1 MTNATKIITVIEGHY
16 LNLDK
21 VRKFGYALGMTEML
35 TITSERVDD
44 IPLLLAHMRRM
55 DLPRLLESYFLIH
68 GNRQGLGFGWTTT
81 IWLAHILSQADHRM
95 NQVQPWVERQLETL
109 RIGTGKSVQ
118 ALDVTDDR
126 LADVLR
132 TLSDDTCWINFERR
146 LTGTLLRVY
155 DLQLTRVR
163 LDSTTASGYWEVSE
177 DGLFQF
183 GHSKDHRPDLPQV
196 KVMLATL
203 DPLGLP
209 IATDVLS
216 GECADDPLY
225 LPAIARVRASVG
237 RRGLLYVGDCKMSAF
252 DTRAG
257 VQAGSDF
264 YLCPLSAVQVPA
276 TLLAQY
282 LSEAWASG
290 PALVVEREKADGT
303 LEPIADAYER
313 SATLTAVVNTW
324 PQRWVERHVL
334 VRSHAQARRAE
345 ETLRSRLAQAQAAL
359 DELLVRRRGKACPKN
374 QAGTQLLVDTILA
387 RFQVADLLQV
397 TVAEQL
403 TLKRV
408 RAYRDR
414 PAGVREQ
421 RTLTISHTVD
431 PLALASALAHL
442 GWRVYATN
450 MPLEQL
456 PVAQVVLA
464 YREEY
469 LVERSLGRLKGQPLS
484 LSPMYVERDDH
495 ATGLI
500 RLLAIALR
508 VLTLLEFVVRRRLA
522 QDGEVLTGL
531 HAGNPK
537 RATARPTTERLLE
550 AFRGIT
556 LTILVE
562 PDRIRRHLTTLS
574 PLQQR
579 ILALLDFSPTI
590 YTDLGGDSAQ
600 PP

>member
-1 MTNATKIITVIEGHY
+1 
-16 LNLDK
+16 
-21 VRKFGYALGMTEML
+21 MTEML

-55 DLPRLLESYFLIH
+55 NLPMLLESYFLTH

-81 IWLAHILSQADHRM
+81 VWLAHILSQADHRM
-95 NQVQPWVERQLETL
+95 NQVQPWVERQLATL
-109 RIGTGKSVQ
+109 RISTNQPLQ

-146 LTGTLLRVY
+146 LTATLLRVY
-155 DLQLTRVR
+155 ALHPTRVR
-163 LDSTTASGYWEVSE
+163 LDSTTASGYWEVTE

-225 LPAIARVRASVG
+225 LPAIARVRASVEQ
-237 RRGLLYVGDCKMSAF
+237 RGLLYVGDCKMGAI

-257 VQAGSDF
+257 VQAGGDF
-264 YLCPLSAVQVPA
+264 YLCPLSAVQVPPA
-276 TLLAQY
+276 RLAHY
-282 LSEAWASG
+282 LTEARMQG
-290 PALVVEREKADGT
+290 PSLVVERARADGT

-313 SATLTAVVNTW
+313 RVPLSAVVNTW
-324 PQRWVERHVL
+324 PQTWVERQVL
-334 VRSHAQARRAE
+334 VRSHGQARRAE
-345 ETLRSRLAQAQAAL
+345 TVLRTRLVQAQAAL
-359 DELLVRRRGKACPKN
+359 DELLVRRRGKACPTD
-374 QAGTQLLVDTILA
+374 QASAQQLVATILA
-387 RFQVADLLQV
+387 RFQVTDLVQV
-397 TVAEQL
+397 QVAEQI
-403 TLKRV
+403 TQQRV
-408 RAYRDR
+408 RAYRGR

-421 RTLTISHTVD
+421 RTLTIRHTVD
-431 PLALASALAHL
+431 PVALEAAIADL

-450 MPLEQL
+450 MPVEQL
-456 PVAQVVLA
+456 PPAQLVLA

-484 LSPMYVERDDH
+484 LVPMYVERDDH

-522 QDGEVLTGL
+522 QDGDVLWGL

-556 LTILVE
+556 LNILVE
-562 PDRIRRHLTTLS
+562 PDQIRRHLTTLS

-590 YTDLGGDSAQ
+590 YTQLAGDSAQ

>member
-1 MTNATKIITVIEGHY
+1 
-16 LNLDK
+16 
-21 VRKFGYALGMTEML
+21 MTEIL
-35 TITSERVDD
+35 TVTSERVDD

-55 DLPRLLESYFLIH
+55 DLPMLLECYFPTH
-68 GNRQGLGFGWTTT
+68 GNRQGLDFGWTTT
-81 IWLAHILSQADHRM
+81 IWLAHILSQAAHRM

-109 RIGTGKSVQ
+109 RSGAGQCVQ
-118 ALDVTDDR
+118 ARDLTDDR

-132 TLSDDTCWINFERR
+132 TLSDDTCWTNFERR

-155 DLQLTRVR
+155 DLHPTRVR
-163 LDSTTASGYWEVSE
+163 LDSTTASGYWEVTE

-203 DPLGLP
+203 DPRGLP

-225 LPAIARVRASVG
+225 LPAIARVRERVG
-237 RRGLLYVGDCKMSAF
+237 RRGLLYVGDCKMGAL

-257 VQAGSDF
+257 VQAGGDF
-264 YLCPLSAVQVPA
+264 YLCPLSAVQVAPA
-276 TLLAQY
+276 LLAQY
-282 LSEAWASG
+282 LTEARARG
-290 PALVVEREKADGT
+290 PAVVVEREQADGPR
-303 LEPIADAYER
+303 EPIADVYER
-313 SATLTAVVNTW
+313 SARLTAVVNTW
-324 PQRWVERHVL
+324 PHRWVERQVL
-334 VRSHAQARRAE
+334 VRSHGQARRAE
-345 ETLRSRLAQAQAAL
+345 AALRTRLAHAQAAL
-359 DELLVRRRGKACPKN
+359 DEVLRRRRGKGCPKD
-374 QAGTQLLVDTILA
+374 QAGAQQVVDTILA
-387 RFQVADLLQV
+387 RFQVADLVHVQV
-397 TVAEQL
+397 REQI
-403 TLKRV
+403 TPKRV

-414 PAGVREQ
+414 PAGVRPQ
-421 RTLTISHTVD
+421 RTLTLTHTVD
-431 PLALASALAHL
+431 PVRLAAASAQL

-450 MPLEQL
+450 MPVAQL
-456 PVAQVVLA
+456 PLAQLVLA
-464 YREEY
+464 YRDEY

-484 LSPMYVERDDH
+484 LAPMYVEREDH

-508 VLTLLEFVVRRRLA
+508 VLTLLEFGVRRRLA
-522 QDGEVLTGL
+522 QGGEVLTGL

-562 PDRIRRHLTTLS
+562 PDQIRRHLTTLS

-579 ILALLDFSPTI
+579 IVALLDFSPTI

>member
-1 MTNATKIITVIEGHY
+1 
-16 LNLDK
+16 
-21 VRKFGYALGMTEML
+21 MTEML
-35 TITSERVDD
+35 TVTSERVDD
-44 IPLLLAHMRRM
+44 IPLLLAHLRRM
-55 DLPRLLESYFLIH
+55 DLPMLLECYFPTH
-68 GNRQGLGFGWTTT
+68 GNRQGLAFGWTTT

-109 RIGTGKSVQ
+109 RSGTGQPIQ
-118 ALDVTDDR
+118 ALDLTDDR

-132 TLSDDTCWINFERR
+132 TLSDDTCWINFERC

-155 DLQLTRVR
+155 DLHPTHVR
-163 LDSTTASGYWEVSE
+163 LDSTTASGYWQVTE

-196 KVMLATL
+196 KVLLATL

-209 IATDVLS
+209 LATDVVS

-225 LPAIARVRASVG
+225 LPAIARVRESIR
-237 RRGLLYVGDCKMSAF
+237 RRGLLYVGDCKMSALS
-252 DTRAG
+252 TRAG
-257 VQAGSDF
+257 VQAGADF
-264 YLCPLSAVQVPA
+264 YLCPLPAVQVPA
-276 TLLAQY
+276 ALLAQY
-282 LSEAWASG
+282 LAEARAQG
-290 PALVVEREKADGT
+290 PAVVVEREQADGT
-303 LEPIADAYER
+303 LQAIADAYER
-313 SATLTAVVNTW
+313 STTLTSVVNTW
-324 PQRWVERHVL
+324 RHNWTERQVL

-345 ETLRSRLAQAQAAL
+345 AVLRRRLAHAQAAL
-359 DELLVRRRGKACPKN
+359 DEVLVRRRGKVCPTD
-374 QAGTQLLVDTILA
+374 QASTQQVVDTILA
-387 RFQVADLLQV
+387 RFQVADLVQV
-397 TVAEQL
+397 QVHEHIL
-403 TLKRV
+403 LKRV

-421 RTLTISHTVD
+421 RSLSLTHTLDQVALEATI
-431 PLALASALAHL
+431 AQL

-450 MPLEQL
+450 MPVEQL
-456 PVAQVVLA
+456 SVRQLVLA

-484 LSPMYVERDDH
+484 LVPMYVERSDH

-508 VLTLLEFVVRRRLA
+508 VLTLLEWVVRRGLA

-556 LTILVE
+556 LTVLVE
-562 PDRIRRHLTTLS
+562 PDQIRRHLTTLS

-579 ILALLDFSPTI
+579 ILALLDFSPMI
-590 YTDLGGDSAQ
+590 YTNLASLSAQ